1 LLFSGAVLSGTLAVW
16 LANVWIRN
24 AAAPYLYT
32 AIDDVPERE
41 VAIVPGARVHED
53 GRPYPV
59 LEDRLELARGLYER
73 GKVERILVSGA
84 ANEPEGMRDWLVAHG
99 VPAEA
104 IATDPR
110 GLRTLDTMRR
120 ASHEHGATSAIVCT
134 QEFHLARA
142 VWLARQSGIDAVG
155 VRADRRRY
163 PRHAQWLVREALARA
178 RAFVD
183 VYALP
188 GS

>member
-1 LLFSGAVLSGTLAVW
+1 MLGGTLAVW

-24 AAAPYLYT
+24 AAAPYIYGD
-32 AIDDVPERE
+32 IDDVPARE
-41 VAIVPGARVHED
+41 VAIVPGSRVHED

-59 LEDRLELARGLYER
+59 LEDRLELARALYAR
-73 GKVERILVSGA
+73 GKVERILVSGGD
-84 ANEPEGMRDWLVAHG
+84 NEPDGMRGWLVAHG
-99 VPAEA
+99 VPSEA
-104 IATDPR
+104 IAIDP
-110 GLRTLDTMRR
+110 GGVRTLETMRR
-120 ASHEHGATSAIVCT
+120 ASHEHGASSAIVCT

-142 VWLARQSGIDAVG
+142 VWLARQSDIDAVG

-163 PRHAQWLVREALARA
+163 RRHAQWVAREALARA

-183 VYALP
+183 VYAWP